1 MTADPGRPAGH
12 FSALLGAAAAEG
24 AAHIPVTVLSGFL
37 GSGKTTLLNRVL
49 RLPDLQG
56 TAVIVNEFGEVGI
69 DHDLIAETH
78 EDTVLLANGC
88 LCCAVRGDLV
98 EALLRLAARPVPPLR
113 VLIETSGLA
122 DPGPILRTL
131 MAEGAVRERFS
142 LAGVACTVD
151 AVLGADTLTRQPEAA
166 RQLAVADTVF
176 FTKTDLAPVM
186 PALRALVQSLNP
198 AAELNV
204 DAGPQPQALL
214 ALASASGTR
223 SMPLAAPA
231 YRSLAAAAPPPDARH
246 GKGIRSFVVVREQP
260 LPREAFAAWL
270 DMLTA
275 MRGEDLL
282 RIKGLVAL
290 DDDPGRPLVVHGVQH
305 LFHPPVQLAA
315 WPSADQRTR
324 LVFITR
330 GVDDA
335 ALEHTLDVLVRR
347 HRRAARAPHNPNSPD
362 PFKERS

>member
-24 AAHIPVTVLSGFL
+24 AARIPVTVLSGFL

-98 EALLRLAARPVPPLR
+98 EALLRLAARPAPPLR

-131 MAEGAVRERFS
+131 MAGGAVRERFS

-151 AVLGADTLTRQPEAA
+151 AVLGADTLAHQPEAA

-186 PALRALVQSLNP
+186 PTLRALVQSLNP
-198 AAELNV
+198 AAELNA
-204 DAGPQPQALL
+204 DAGLQPQALL
-214 ALASASGTR
+214 ALASASGTQ

-246 GKGIRSFVVVREQP
+246 GTGIRSFVVVREQP

-290 DDDPGRPLVVHGVQH
+290 DEDPGRPLVVHGVQH

-347 HRRAARAPHNPNSPD
+347 HRRAARTQQDPNSTD